1 MVDGKRKALMFKQ
14 GLIGANDGAGGWQDE
29 PVLLSHAHGTN
40 SYDRTTKMISVVI
53 RGDRPLK
60 IVQMPVVS
68 VGMSLAVSESEV
80 CVCPPP
86 PRCVPS
92 CSLANTVVL
101 NVLIVLTLSL
111 SYSVSSSGPWRRPS
125 FPASLPCWAF
135 LPAALW

>member
-1 MVDGKRKALMFKQ
+1 MHQYIEDLNMVDGKRKALMFKQ

-68 VGMSLAVSESEV
+68 VGMSLAVSETEV
-80 CVCPPP
+80 CVCVSP
-86 PRCVPS
+86 PR
-92 CSLANTVVL
+92 SLLFSRQRCCTQL
-101 NVLIVLTLSL
+101 CLL
-111 SYSVSSSGPWRRPS
+111 
-125 FPASLPCWAF
+125 C
-135 LPAALW
+135 